1 MRSMKLFT
9 VFMGGIFLFW
19 GCGGPKILVPP
30 RVDLRPYGTL
40 GMIELS
46 SNTQG
51 TLAPYTS
58 QKILHSLQDAQPGTL
73 VVELGTLQNALG
85 SVGRSELDIEAIKAI
100 GSKYGV
106 GGIIT
111 GNLEVEK
118 VKPSINIAST
128 LKNMNV
134 SAYVEAML
142 SAKLVDTKSG
152 ATVWTNSAQRRENVA
167 SVSLMGGDPVF
178 NAKDP
183 DKAYGQLVPHLVGYI
198 CNDFWSHYK

>member
-1 MRSMKLFT
+1 MRSVKFSA
-9 VFMGGIFLFW
+9 VVMGAILLFW
-19 GCGGPKILVPP
+19 GCGPKILLPP

-46 SNTQG
+46 SNAKG
-51 TLAPYTS
+51 NLAQYTS
-58 QKILHSLQDAQPGTL
+58 QKILHSLQEAQPGTA
-73 VVELGTLQNALG
+73 VVELGTLQKALG
-85 SVGRSELDIEAIKAI
+85 SVGYSELDVEAIKAI

-118 VKPSINIAST
+118 VKPSIDIAST
-128 LKNMNV
+128 LKNMSV

-142 SAKLVDTKSG
+142 LARLVETKSG
-152 ATVWTNSAQRRENVA
+152 ATVWSNSAQARENVA
-167 SVSLMGGDPVF
+167 SVSLLGGDTYF

-183 DKAYGQLVPHLVGYI
+183 DKAYGQLVRHLVGYI

>member
-1 MRSMKLFT
+1 MRSMKLSA
-9 VFMGGIFLFW
+9 VLMGGILLFW
-19 GCGGPKILVPP
+19 GCGPRILLPP

-46 SNTQG
+46 SNAQG
-51 TLAPYTS
+51 NLAPYTS
-58 QKILHSLQDAQPGTL
+58 QKILHSLQEAQPGTL

-85 SVGRSELDIEAIKAI
+85 SVGHSELDIEAIRAL

-106 GGIIT
+106 GGILT
-111 GNLEVEK
+111 GNLQVEK
-118 VKPSINIAST
+118 VKPSINIVST
-128 LKNMNV
+128 LATMNV

-142 SAKLVDTKSG
+142 SAKLVETKSG
-152 ATVWTNSAQRRENVA
+152 ATVWSNSAQGRENVA

-183 DKAYGQLVPHLVGYI
+183 DKAYGQLVHHLVGYI

>member
-1 MRSMKLFT
+1 MRSMKLSALL
-9 VFMGGIFLFW
+9 MGGILLFW
-19 GCGGPKILVPP
+19 ACSPKVLLPP
-30 RVDLRPYGTL
+30 RIDLRPYGTL

-85 SVGRSELDIEAIKAI
+85 SVGRSALDIETIKAL

-111 GNLEVEK
+111 GTLEVGK
-118 VKPSINIAST
+118 VKPSIHIASSLST
-128 LKNMNV
+128 LNV

-142 SAKLVDTKSG
+142 SAKLVETNSG
-152 ATVWTNSAQRRENVA
+152 ATVWTNAAQGRENVA

-183 DKAYGQLVPHLVGYI
+183 DKAYGQLVHHLVSSI

>member
-1 MRSMKLFT
+1 MKLFT

-58 QKILHSLQDAQPGTL
+58 QKILHSIQDAQPGTL

-85 SVGRSELDIEAIKAI
+85 SVGRGELDMEAIKAL

-106 GGIIT
+106 GGILT
-111 GNLEVEK
+111 GNLEVGK

-128 LKNMNV
+128 LTTINV
-134 SAYVEAML
+134 SAYVEAIL
-142 SAKLVDTKSG
+142 SAKLVETKSG
-152 ATVWTNSAQRRENVA
+152 ATVWTNAAQRRENVG

-183 DKAYGQLVPHLVGYI
+183 DKAYGQLVHHLVSYI

>member
-1 MRSMKLFT
+1 MKWFIIFT
-9 VFMGGIFLFW
+9 GGIFLFW

-30 RVDLRPYGTL
+30 RVDLQPYGTL

-46 SNTQG
+46 SNAQG
-51 TLAPYTS
+51 NLAPYTS
-58 QKILHSLQDAQPGTL
+58 QQILHSLQEAQPGTL
-73 VVELGTLQNALG
+73 VMELGTLQNALD
-85 SVGRSELDIEAIKAI
+85 SVGRSELDFEAIRAL

-111 GNLEVEK
+111 GKLEIGK

-128 LKNMNV
+128 LTTINV

-142 SAKLVDTKSG
+142 SAKLLETKSG
-152 ATVWTNSAQRRENVA
+152 ATVWTNLAKGRENVG
-167 SVSLMGGDPVF
+167 SVSLAGGDPVF

-183 DKAYGQLVPHLVGYI
+183 DKAYGQLVHHLVGYI
-198 CNDFWSHYK
+198 CDDFWSHYK

>member
-1 MRSMKLFT
+1 MRSMKLSA
-9 VFMGGIFLFW
+9 VLMGGILLFW
-19 GCGGPKILVPP
+19 GCGARILLPP

-46 SNTQG
+46 SNAKG
-51 TLAPYTS
+51 NLAQYTS
-58 QKILHSLQDAQPGTL
+58 QKFLNSLQSAQPGTL

-85 SVGRSELDIEAIKAI
+85 SVGRSELDVEAIKAI

-106 GGIIT
+106 GGIIS
-111 GNLEVEK
+111 GNLEVGK

-128 LKNMNV
+128 LTTMNV

-142 SAKLVDTKSG
+142 SAKLVETKSG
-152 ATVWTNSAQRRENVA
+152 ATVWTNSAQGRENVA
-167 SVSLMGGDPVF
+167 SVSLMGGDPYF

-183 DKAYGQLVPHLVGYI
+183 DKAYGQLVSHLVGYI
-198 CNDFWSHYK
+198 TNDFWSHYK